1 MKARFF
7 VGKNSPTQNLRSKR
21 HGKGLL
27 ETAHPQM
34 VGLELKALW
43 HQPSE
48 RKKKHAGLA
57 VVDDNNFKLMFFWGE
72 RGRGFGSYM
81 KGNNS

>member
-7 VGKNSPTQNLRSKR
+7 VGEKSPPQNLRSKR

-43 HQPSE
+43 HQPSK
-48 RKKKHAGLA
+48 KKKHAGLA
-57 VVDDNNFKLMFFWGE
+57 GFVDDKN
-72 RGRGFGSYM
+72 
-81 KGNNS
+81 